1 MMLASGC
8 GVELITPPQSL
19 LPDKKRPGDCAA
31 LHEFL
36 LDQAKLCNAAVI
48 AIDLLVYGGLI
59 PSRLHHLGAD
69 EVLERLDVIRELRL
83 RNPDP
88 PHLCRLHYH
97 ACTLV

>member
-31 LHEFL
+31 LHDFL

-48 AIDLLVYGGLI
+48 AIDLLVYG
-59 PSRLHHLGAD
+59 A
-69 EVLERLDVIRELRL
+69 
-83 RNPDP
+83 
-88 PHLCRLHYH
+88 
-97 ACTLV
+97 